1 MTEFPLQ
8 IQQLILLP
16 LILASERHQRRRLVH
31 VPQTLHKLL
40 GVLVNHLDEL
50 LSHLHQL
57 PSDRLLPL
65 VHDRGVASVLLDAL
79 HDQVPDCVE
88 VGHVFLSLV

>member
-16 LILASERHQRRRLVH
+16 LILSRKSHQSRRLIH
-31 VPQTLHKLL
+31 IPQTLHKLL
-40 GVLVNHLDEL
+40 RILINHLDKL

-57 PSDRLLPL
+57 PPYRLLPL
-65 VHDRGVASVLLDAL
+65 VHDGGVASVSLDAV
-79 HDQVPDCVE
+79 HDEVSDCVE
-88 VGHVFLSLV
+88 VGHVFLRLV